1 MSEFTLIEASNGA
14 KPKVVGVAY
23 SGGKMSLPG
32 WRHPVVVDL
41 AGMEIPESV
50 PLLTNHEN
58 KTDSRIGLI
67 SAAVRNNV
75 LEITGEIVSDSKD
88 AADIIAQGKAGAD
101 WQLSIGADVKECELV
116 KGNREV
122 NGQEV
127 EGPFYHIKKST
138 LREVS
143 VVAVGADAHT
153 NMKVNAK
160 FNLVNQEGEAM
171 NNKSET
177 KSVSAVSAPNA
188 NDAVPPEKKPEPEQ
202 KPGNPANKPGE
213 PEKKPDNAEKKPGQ
227 AAAEATPPAIQASA
241 GDVAATAREAAQNA
255 VKAERERISA
265 IQAICDGEFPEIE
278 REAIAG
284 GWTPEVVTKK
294 VLETIR
300 AERPAANVN
309 ISVKTAPE
317 GGELR
322 KTIEAAMCLRVGVS
336 ADQLEKSYG
345 AKTVEAGMAEM
356 DMPLKQLL
364 IECMKLDG
372 IPYSR
377 GFDNET
383 IRAAFS
389 SVSLPGI
396 LSNVANKKL
405 LQSYEAQPIIA
416 MKLCSTGDLN
426 DFKENDRFRLT
437 DVGDLLPIAADGE
450 IKVYAISEHIEYAGV
465 HSGDATIQFP
475 PQKLYVETMRRIKK
489 VSQQIAKALKISGP
503 FNIQFLAKDNDIKV
517 IECNLRASRSFPFVS
532 KVLKI
537 NFIDLATRIMLGL
550 HVEKPAKNAFDLDY
564 VGIKASQFSFSR
576 LQGADPV
583 LGVDMSSTG
592 EVGCI
597 GVDTSEAILKSM
609 LAVGLR
615 IPAKGVLLSTGGP
628 KQKAD
633 MLEAARMLHAKGLP
647 IYATGGTYRY
657 LIDNGIPCV
666 RVYWPSETDRQPQAL
681 ELLHNKQVDLVVNIP
696 KDLTPTELGNGHR
709 IRRAAIDL
717 NISLLTNARLASAFI
732 RAFTT
737 LSPDDIE
744 IVPWDEY

>member
-23 SGGKMSLPG
+23 SGGKMNLPG

-75 LEITGEIVSDSKD
+75 LEITGEIVSDSRD

-116 KGNREV
+116 KGSREV

-177 KSVSAVSAPNA
+177 KSVSAVSTP

-300 AERPAANVN
+300 AERPPANVN

-345 AKTVEAGMAEM
+345 ARTVEAGMAEM

-450 IKVYAISEHIEYAGV
+450 IKDGGLIEE
-465 HSGDATIQFP
+465 S
-475 PQKLYVETMRRIKK
+475 
-489 VSQQIAKALKISGP
+489 
-503 FNIQFLAKDNDIKV
+503 
-517 IECNLRASRSFPFVS
+517 
-532 KVLKI
+532 
-537 NFIDLATRIMLGL
+537 
-550 HVEKPAKNAFDLDY
+550 AKNQLDTYGKKFCLTRKMIINDDLGAFMKVPTAMGNRAARLIDQL
-564 VGIKASQFSFSR
+564 FFSR
-576 LQGADPV
+576 LLSNPAQADGKALFSTNHKNLLSGASSALSSDSLKKAIQLFLDQVDADGQPISVEPKYLLVPTALKHLAIELTQGATLIMSGTDNAVRPALNVLSDENLQVISSPYLGNSAYEGSSQTGWYLFGDPKTV
-583 LGVDMSSTG
+583 DTWEIGFLKGKRTPTVERGETDFNTRGLWFRVYFDLGVREQDHRGM
-592 EVGCI
+592 V
-597 GVDTSEAILKSM
+597 
-609 LAVGLR
+609 
-615 IPAKGVLLSTGGP
+615 
-628 KQKAD
+628 KANG
-633 MLEAARMLHAKGLP
+633 AA
-647 IYATGGTYRY
+647 
-657 LIDNGIPCV
+657 
-666 RVYWPSETDRQPQAL
+666 
-681 ELLHNKQVDLVVNIP
+681 
-696 KDLTPTELGNGHR
+696 
-709 IRRAAIDL
+709 
-717 NISLLTNARLASAFI
+717 
-732 RAFTT
+732 
-737 LSPDDIE
+737 
-744 IVPWDEY
+744 

>member
-23 SGGKMSLPG
+23 SGGKMNLPG

-67 SAAVRNNV
+67 SAAVRNNA
-75 LEITGEIVSDSKD
+75 LEITGEIVSDSRD

-116 KGNREV
+116 KGSREV

-177 KSVSAVSAPNA
+177 KSVSAVSAPN
-188 NDAVPPEKKPEPEQ
+188 DAVPPEKKPEPEQ

-213 PEKKPDNAEKKPGQ
+213 PANKPGEPEKKPDNAEKTPGQ

-450 IKVYAISEHIEYAGV
+450 IKDGGLIEE
-465 HSGDATIQFP
+465 S
-475 PQKLYVETMRRIKK
+475 
-489 VSQQIAKALKISGP
+489 
-503 FNIQFLAKDNDIKV
+503 
-517 IECNLRASRSFPFVS
+517 
-532 KVLKI
+532 
-537 NFIDLATRIMLGL
+537 
-550 HVEKPAKNAFDLDY
+550 AKNQLDTYGKKFCLTRKMIINDDLGAFMKVPTAMGNRAARLIDQL
-564 VGIKASQFSFSR
+564 FFSR
-576 LQGADPV
+576 LLSNPAQADGKALFSTNHKNLLSGASSALSSDSLKKAIQLFLDQVDADGQPISVEPKYLLVPTALKHLAIELTQGATLIMSGTDNAVRPALNVLSDENLQVISSPYLGNSAYEGSSQTGWYLFGDPKTV
-583 LGVDMSSTG
+583 DTWEIGFLKGKRTPTVERGETDFNTLGLWFRVYFDLGVREQDHRGM
-592 EVGCI
+592 V
-597 GVDTSEAILKSM
+597 
-609 LAVGLR
+609 
-615 IPAKGVLLSTGGP
+615 
-628 KQKAD
+628 KANG
-633 MLEAARMLHAKGLP
+633 AA
-647 IYATGGTYRY
+647 
-657 LIDNGIPCV
+657 
-666 RVYWPSETDRQPQAL
+666 
-681 ELLHNKQVDLVVNIP
+681 
-696 KDLTPTELGNGHR
+696 
-709 IRRAAIDL
+709 
-717 NISLLTNARLASAFI
+717 
-732 RAFTT
+732 
-737 LSPDDIE
+737 
-744 IVPWDEY
+744 

>member
-23 SGGKMSLPG
+23 SGGKMNLPG

-116 KGNREV
+116 KGSREV

-188 NDAVPPEKKPEPEQ
+188 NDAVPPEKKPEPKQ
-202 KPGNPANKPGE
+202 KPGEPANKPGE

-227 AAAEATPPAIQASA
+227 AAAEATPP
-241 GDVAATAREAAQNA
+241 
-255 VKAERERISA
+255 A

-345 AKTVEAGMAEM
+345 AQTVEAGMAEM

-450 IKVYAISEHIEYAGV
+450 IKDGGLIEE
-465 HSGDATIQFP
+465 S
-475 PQKLYVETMRRIKK
+475 
-489 VSQQIAKALKISGP
+489 
-503 FNIQFLAKDNDIKV
+503 
-517 IECNLRASRSFPFVS
+517 
-532 KVLKI
+532 
-537 NFIDLATRIMLGL
+537 
-550 HVEKPAKNAFDLDY
+550 AKNQLDTY
-564 VGIKASQFSFSR
+564 GKKFWAS
-576 LQGADPV
+576 V
-583 LGVDMSSTG
+583 
-592 EVGCI
+592 
-597 GVDTSEAILKSM
+597 
-609 LAVGLR
+609 R
-615 IPAKGVLLSTGGP
+615 IA
-628 KQKAD
+628 
-633 MLEAARMLHAKGLP
+633 
-647 IYATGGTYRY
+647 
-657 LIDNGIPCV
+657 
-666 RVYWPSETDRQPQAL
+666 
-681 ELLHNKQVDLVVNIP
+681 
-696 KDLTPTELGNGHR
+696 
-709 IRRAAIDL
+709 
-717 NISLLTNARLASAFI
+717 
-732 RAFTT
+732 
-737 LSPDDIE
+737 
-744 IVPWDEY
+744 

>member
-23 SGGKMSLPG
+23 SGGKMNLPG

-116 KGNREV
+116 KGSREV

-177 KSVSAVSAPNA
+177 KSVSAVSTP

-213 PEKKPDNAEKKPGQ
+213 PASKPGEPEKKPDNAEKTPGQ

-345 AKTVEAGMAEM
+345 ARTVEAGMAEM

-450 IKVYAISEHIEYAGV
+450 IKDGGLIEE
-465 HSGDATIQFP
+465 S
-475 PQKLYVETMRRIKK
+475 
-489 VSQQIAKALKISGP
+489 
-503 FNIQFLAKDNDIKV
+503 
-517 IECNLRASRSFPFVS
+517 
-532 KVLKI
+532 
-537 NFIDLATRIMLGL
+537 
-550 HVEKPAKNAFDLDY
+550 AKNQLDTYGKKFCLTRKMIINDDLGAFMKVPTAMGNRAARLIDQL
-564 VGIKASQFSFSR
+564 FFSR
-576 LQGADPV
+576 LLSNPAQADGKALFSTNHKNLLSGASSALSSDSLKKAIQLFLDQVDADGQPISVEPKYLLVPTALKHLAIELTQGATLIMSGTDNAVRPALNVLSDENLQVISSPYLGNSAYEGSSQTGWYLFGDPKTV
-583 LGVDMSSTG
+583 DTWEIGFLKGKRTPTVERGETDFNTLGLWFRVYFDLGVREQDHRGM
-592 EVGCI
+592 V
-597 GVDTSEAILKSM
+597 
-609 LAVGLR
+609 
-615 IPAKGVLLSTGGP
+615 
-628 KQKAD
+628 KANG
-633 MLEAARMLHAKGLP
+633 AA
-647 IYATGGTYRY
+647 
-657 LIDNGIPCV
+657 
-666 RVYWPSETDRQPQAL
+666 
-681 ELLHNKQVDLVVNIP
+681 
-696 KDLTPTELGNGHR
+696 
-709 IRRAAIDL
+709 
-717 NISLLTNARLASAFI
+717 
-732 RAFTT
+732 
-737 LSPDDIE
+737 
-744 IVPWDEY
+744 

>member
-67 SAAVRNNV
+67 SAAVRNNA

-116 KGNREV
+116 KGSREV

-177 KSVSAVSAPNA
+177 KSVSAVSAPN
-188 NDAVPPEKKPEPEQ
+188 DAVPPEKKPEPEQ

-213 PEKKPDNAEKKPGQ
+213 PEKKTDNAEKKPGQ

-241 GDVAATAREAAQNA
+241 GDVATTAREAAQNA

-284 GWTPEVVTKK
+284 GWMPEVVTKK

-345 AKTVEAGMAEM
+345 AQTVEAGMAEM

-416 MKLCSTGDLN
+416 MKLCSAGDLN

-450 IKVYAISEHIEYAGV
+450 IKDGGLIEE
-465 HSGDATIQFP
+465 S
-475 PQKLYVETMRRIKK
+475 
-489 VSQQIAKALKISGP
+489 
-503 FNIQFLAKDNDIKV
+503 
-517 IECNLRASRSFPFVS
+517 
-532 KVLKI
+532 
-537 NFIDLATRIMLGL
+537 
-550 HVEKPAKNAFDLDY
+550 AKNQLDTYGKKFCLTRKMIINDDLSSFMKVPTAMGNRAARLID
-564 VGIKASQFSFSR
+564 QLFFSR
-576 LQGADPV
+576 LLSNPAQADGKALFSTNHKNLLSGASSALSSDSLKKAIQLFLDQVDADGQPISVEPKYLLVPTALKHLAIELTQGATLIMSGTDNAVRPALNVLSDENLQVISSPYLGNSAYEGSSQTGWYLFGDPKTV
-583 LGVDMSSTG
+583 DTWEIGFLKGKRTPTVERGETDFNTLGLWFRVYFDLGVREQDHRGM
-592 EVGCI
+592 V
-597 GVDTSEAILKSM
+597 
-609 LAVGLR
+609 
-615 IPAKGVLLSTGGP
+615 
-628 KQKAD
+628 KANG
-633 MLEAARMLHAKGLP
+633 AA
-647 IYATGGTYRY
+647 
-657 LIDNGIPCV
+657 
-666 RVYWPSETDRQPQAL
+666 
-681 ELLHNKQVDLVVNIP
+681 
-696 KDLTPTELGNGHR
+696 
-709 IRRAAIDL
+709 
-717 NISLLTNARLASAFI
+717 
-732 RAFTT
+732 
-737 LSPDDIE
+737 
-744 IVPWDEY
+744 

>member
-1 MSEFTLIEASNGA
+1 MSELTLIEASNGA

-58 KTDSRIGLI
+58 KTDSRIGII

-116 KGNREV
+116 KGSREV

-160 FNLVNQEGEAM
+160 FNLVNLEGETM

-177 KSVSAVSAPNA
+177 KSVSAVSAPN
-188 NDAVPPEKKPEPEQ
+188 DAAPPEKKPEPEQ
-202 KPGNPANKPGE
+202 KPGNPASKPGE
-213 PEKKPDNAEKKPGQ
+213 PEKKTDNAEKKPGQ

-345 AKTVEAGMAEM
+345 ARTVEAGMAEM

-450 IKVYAISEHIEYAGV
+450 IKDGGLIEE
-465 HSGDATIQFP
+465 S
-475 PQKLYVETMRRIKK
+475 
-489 VSQQIAKALKISGP
+489 
-503 FNIQFLAKDNDIKV
+503 
-517 IECNLRASRSFPFVS
+517 
-532 KVLKI
+532 
-537 NFIDLATRIMLGL
+537 
-550 HVEKPAKNAFDLDY
+550 AKNQLDTYGKKFCLTRKMIINDDLGAFMKVPTAMGNRAARLIDQL
-564 VGIKASQFSFSR
+564 FFSR
-576 LQGADPV
+576 LLSNPAQADGKALFSTNHKNLLSGAGSALSSDSLKKAIQLFLDQVDADGQPISVEPKYLLVPTALKHLAIELTQGATLIMSGTDNAVRPALNVLSDENLQVISSPYLGNSAYEGSSQTGWYLFGDPKTV
-583 LGVDMSSTG
+583 DTWEIGFLKGKRTPTVERGETDFNTLGLWFRVYFDLGVREQDHRGM
-592 EVGCI
+592 V
-597 GVDTSEAILKSM
+597 
-609 LAVGLR
+609 
-615 IPAKGVLLSTGGP
+615 
-628 KQKAD
+628 KANG
-633 MLEAARMLHAKGLP
+633 AA
-647 IYATGGTYRY
+647 
-657 LIDNGIPCV
+657 
-666 RVYWPSETDRQPQAL
+666 
-681 ELLHNKQVDLVVNIP
+681 
-696 KDLTPTELGNGHR
+696 
-709 IRRAAIDL
+709 
-717 NISLLTNARLASAFI
+717 
-732 RAFTT
+732 
-737 LSPDDIE
+737 
-744 IVPWDEY
+744 

>member
-1 MSEFTLIEASNGA
+1 MSELTLIEASNGA

-23 SGGKMSLPG
+23 SGGKMNLPG

-67 SAAVRNNV
+67 SAAVRNNA
-75 LEITGEIVSDSKD
+75 LEITGEIVSDSRD

-116 KGNREV
+116 KGSREV
-122 NGQEV
+122 NGQEI

-177 KSVSAVSAPNA
+177 KSVSAVSAPN
-188 NDAVPPEKKPEPEQ
+188 DAVPPEKKPEPEQ
-202 KPGNPANKPGE
+202 KPGNPANKPGEPANKPGE

-317 GGELR
+317 GGELC

-345 AKTVEAGMAEM
+345 ARTVEAGMAEM

-450 IKVYAISEHIEYAGV
+450 IKDGGLIEE
-465 HSGDATIQFP
+465 S
-475 PQKLYVETMRRIKK
+475 
-489 VSQQIAKALKISGP
+489 
-503 FNIQFLAKDNDIKV
+503 
-517 IECNLRASRSFPFVS
+517 
-532 KVLKI
+532 
-537 NFIDLATRIMLGL
+537 
-550 HVEKPAKNAFDLDY
+550 AKNQLDTYGKKFCLTRKMIINDDLSSFMKVPTAMGNRAARLID
-564 VGIKASQFSFSR
+564 QLFFSR
-576 LQGADPV
+576 LLSNPAQADGKALFSTNHKNLLSGATSTLSADSLKKAIQLFLDQVDADGQPISVEPKYLLVPTALKHLAIELTQGATLIMSGTDNAVRPALNVLSDENLQVISSPYLGNSAYEGSSQTGWYLFGDPKTV
-583 LGVDMSSTG
+583 DTWEIGFLKGKRTPTVERGETDFNTLGLWFRVYFDLGVREQDHRGM
-592 EVGCI
+592 V
-597 GVDTSEAILKSM
+597 
-609 LAVGLR
+609 
-615 IPAKGVLLSTGGP
+615 
-628 KQKAD
+628 KANG
-633 MLEAARMLHAKGLP
+633 AA
-647 IYATGGTYRY
+647 
-657 LIDNGIPCV
+657 
-666 RVYWPSETDRQPQAL
+666 
-681 ELLHNKQVDLVVNIP
+681 
-696 KDLTPTELGNGHR
+696 
-709 IRRAAIDL
+709 
-717 NISLLTNARLASAFI
+717 
-732 RAFTT
+732 
-737 LSPDDIE
+737 
-744 IVPWDEY
+744 

>member
-67 SAAVRNNV
+67 SAAVRNNA
-75 LEITGEIVSDSKD
+75 LEITGEIVSDSRD

-116 KGNREV
+116 KGSREV

-177 KSVSAVSAPNA
+177 KSVSAVSAPN
-188 NDAVPPEKKPEPEQ
+188 DAAHPEKKPEPEQ

-213 PEKKPDNAEKKPGQ
+213 PANKPGEPEKKPDNAEKTPGR

-336 ADQLEKSYG
+336 AEQLEKSYG
-345 AKTVEAGMAEM
+345 ARTVEAGMAEM

-450 IKVYAISEHIEYAGV
+450 IKDGGLIEE
-465 HSGDATIQFP
+465 S
-475 PQKLYVETMRRIKK
+475 
-489 VSQQIAKALKISGP
+489 
-503 FNIQFLAKDNDIKV
+503 
-517 IECNLRASRSFPFVS
+517 
-532 KVLKI
+532 
-537 NFIDLATRIMLGL
+537 
-550 HVEKPAKNAFDLDY
+550 AKNQLDTYGKKFCLTRKMIINDDLGAFMKVPTAMGNRAARLIDQL
-564 VGIKASQFSFSR
+564 FFSR
-576 LQGADPV
+576 LLSNPAQADGKALFSTNHKNLLSGASSALSSDSLKKAIQLFLDQVDADGQPISVEPKYLLVPTALKHLAIELTQGATLIMSGTDNAVRPALNVLSDENLQVISSPYLGNSAYEGSSQTGWYLFGDPKTV
-583 LGVDMSSTG
+583 DTWEIGFLKGKRTPTVERGETDFNTLGLWFRVYFDLGVREQDHRGM
-592 EVGCI
+592 V
-597 GVDTSEAILKSM
+597 
-609 LAVGLR
+609 
-615 IPAKGVLLSTGGP
+615 
-628 KQKAD
+628 KANG
-633 MLEAARMLHAKGLP
+633 AA
-647 IYATGGTYRY
+647 
-657 LIDNGIPCV
+657 
-666 RVYWPSETDRQPQAL
+666 
-681 ELLHNKQVDLVVNIP
+681 
-696 KDLTPTELGNGHR
+696 
-709 IRRAAIDL
+709 
-717 NISLLTNARLASAFI
+717 
-732 RAFTT
+732 
-737 LSPDDIE
+737 
-744 IVPWDEY
+744 

>member
-23 SGGKMSLPG
+23 SGGKMNLPG
-32 WRHPVVVDL
+32 WQHPVVVDL

-88 AADIIAQGKAGAD
+88 ATDIIAQGKAGAD

-116 KGNREV
+116 KGSREV

-177 KSVSAVSAPNA
+177 KSVSAVSAPN
-188 NDAVPPEKKPEPEQ
+188 DAVPPEKKPEPEQ

-213 PEKKPDNAEKKPGQ
+213 PEKKPDNAEQKPGQ
-227 AAAEATPPAIQASA
+227 AAAEATPP
-241 GDVAATAREAAQNA
+241 
-255 VKAERERISA
+255 A

-450 IKVYAISEHIEYAGV
+450 IKDGGLIEE
-465 HSGDATIQFP
+465 S
-475 PQKLYVETMRRIKK
+475 
-489 VSQQIAKALKISGP
+489 
-503 FNIQFLAKDNDIKV
+503 
-517 IECNLRASRSFPFVS
+517 
-532 KVLKI
+532 
-537 NFIDLATRIMLGL
+537 
-550 HVEKPAKNAFDLDY
+550 AKNQLDTYGKKFCLTRKMIINDDLSSFMKVPTAMGNRAARLID
-564 VGIKASQFSFSR
+564 QLFFSR
-576 LQGADPV
+576 LLSNPAQADGKALFSTNHKNLLSGTSSALSSDSLKKAIQLFLDQVDADGQPISVEPKYLLVPTALKHLAIELTQGATLIMSGTDNAVRPALNVLSDENLQVISSPYLGNSAYEGSSQTGWYLFGDPKTV
-583 LGVDMSSTG
+583 DTWEIGFLKGKRTPTVERGETDFNTLGLWFRVYFDLGVREQDHRGM
-592 EVGCI
+592 V
-597 GVDTSEAILKSM
+597 
-609 LAVGLR
+609 
-615 IPAKGVLLSTGGP
+615 
-628 KQKAD
+628 KANG
-633 MLEAARMLHAKGLP
+633 AA
-647 IYATGGTYRY
+647 
-657 LIDNGIPCV
+657 
-666 RVYWPSETDRQPQAL
+666 
-681 ELLHNKQVDLVVNIP
+681 
-696 KDLTPTELGNGHR
+696 
-709 IRRAAIDL
+709 
-717 NISLLTNARLASAFI
+717 
-732 RAFTT
+732 
-737 LSPDDIE
+737 
-744 IVPWDEY
+744 

>member
-1 MSEFTLIEASNGA
+1 MSELTLIEASNGA

-75 LEITGEIVSDSKD
+75 LEITGEIVSDSRD

-116 KGNREV
+116 KGSREV

-160 FNLVNQEGEAM
+160 FKLVNQEGEAM

-177 KSVSAVSAPNA
+177 KSVSAVSTP

-202 KPGNPANKPGE
+202 KPGEPANKPGE

-241 GDVAATAREAAQNA
+241 GDVAATAREVAQNA

-345 AKTVEAGMAEM
+345 GKTVEAGMAEM

-450 IKVYAISEHIEYAGV
+450 IKDGGLIEE
-465 HSGDATIQFP
+465 S
-475 PQKLYVETMRRIKK
+475 
-489 VSQQIAKALKISGP
+489 
-503 FNIQFLAKDNDIKV
+503 
-517 IECNLRASRSFPFVS
+517 
-532 KVLKI
+532 
-537 NFIDLATRIMLGL
+537 
-550 HVEKPAKNAFDLDY
+550 AKNQLDTYGKKFCLTRKMIINDDLGAFMKVPTAMGNRAARLIDQL
-564 VGIKASQFSFSR
+564 FFSR
-576 LQGADPV
+576 LLSNPAQADGKALFSTNHKNLLSGASSALSSDSLKKAIQLFLDQVDADGQPISVEPKYLLVPTALKHLAIELTQGATLIMSGTDNAVRPALNVLSDENLQVISSPYLGNSAYEGSSQTGWYLFGDPKTV
-583 LGVDMSSTG
+583 DTWEIGFLKGKRTPTVERGETDFNTLGLWFRVYFDLGVREQDHRGM
-592 EVGCI
+592 V
-597 GVDTSEAILKSM
+597 
-609 LAVGLR
+609 
-615 IPAKGVLLSTGGP
+615 
-628 KQKAD
+628 KANG
-633 MLEAARMLHAKGLP
+633 AA
-647 IYATGGTYRY
+647 
-657 LIDNGIPCV
+657 
-666 RVYWPSETDRQPQAL
+666 
-681 ELLHNKQVDLVVNIP
+681 
-696 KDLTPTELGNGHR
+696 
-709 IRRAAIDL
+709 
-717 NISLLTNARLASAFI
+717 
-732 RAFTT
+732 
-737 LSPDDIE
+737 
-744 IVPWDEY
+744 

>member
-1 MSEFTLIEASNGA
+1 MSEFILIEASNGA

-23 SGGKMSLPG
+23 SGGKMNLPG

-67 SAAVRNNV
+67 SAAVRNNA
-75 LEITGEIVSDSKD
+75 LEITGEIVSDSRD

-116 KGNREV
+116 KGSREV
-122 NGQEV
+122 NAQEV

-160 FNLVNQEGEAM
+160 FNLVNQEGETM

-177 KSVSAVSAPNA
+177 KSVSAVSAPN
-188 NDAVPPEKKPEPEQ
+188 DAAPPEKKPETEQ
-202 KPGNPANKPGE
+202 KPGNPANKPGNPANKPGE
-213 PEKKPDNAEKKPGQ
+213 PEKKPDNAEKTPGQ

-345 AKTVEAGMAEM
+345 ARTVEAGMAEM

-450 IKVYAISEHIEYAGV
+450 IKDGGLIEE
-465 HSGDATIQFP
+465 S
-475 PQKLYVETMRRIKK
+475 
-489 VSQQIAKALKISGP
+489 
-503 FNIQFLAKDNDIKV
+503 
-517 IECNLRASRSFPFVS
+517 
-532 KVLKI
+532 
-537 NFIDLATRIMLGL
+537 
-550 HVEKPAKNAFDLDY
+550 AKNQLDTYGKKFCLTRKMIINDDLGAFMKVPTAMGNRAARLIDQL
-564 VGIKASQFSFSR
+564 FFSR
-576 LQGADPV
+576 LLSNPAQADGKALFSTNHKNLLSGASSALSSDSLKKAIQLFLDQVDADGQPISVEPKYLLVPTALKHLAIELTQGATLIMSGTDNAVRPALNVLSDENLQVISSPYLGNSAYEGSSQTGWYLFGDPKTV
-583 LGVDMSSTG
+583 DTWEIGFLKGKRTPTVERGETDFNTLGLWFRVYFDLGVREQDHRGM
-592 EVGCI
+592 V
-597 GVDTSEAILKSM
+597 
-609 LAVGLR
+609 
-615 IPAKGVLLSTGGP
+615 
-628 KQKAD
+628 KANG
-633 MLEAARMLHAKGLP
+633 AA
-647 IYATGGTYRY
+647 
-657 LIDNGIPCV
+657 
-666 RVYWPSETDRQPQAL
+666 
-681 ELLHNKQVDLVVNIP
+681 
-696 KDLTPTELGNGHR
+696 
-709 IRRAAIDL
+709 
-717 NISLLTNARLASAFI
+717 
-732 RAFTT
+732 
-737 LSPDDIE
+737 
-744 IVPWDEY
+744 

>member
-1 MSEFTLIEASNGA
+1 MSELTLIEASNGA

-58 KTDSRIGLI
+58 KTDSRIGII

-116 KGNREV
+116 KGCREV

-177 KSVSAVSAPNA
+177 KSVSAVSAP

-336 ADQLEKSYG
+336 AEQLEKSYG
-345 AKTVEAGMAEM
+345 AKRVEAGMAEM

-450 IKVYAISEHIEYAGV
+450 IKDGGLIEE
-465 HSGDATIQFP
+465 S
-475 PQKLYVETMRRIKK
+475 
-489 VSQQIAKALKISGP
+489 
-503 FNIQFLAKDNDIKV
+503 
-517 IECNLRASRSFPFVS
+517 
-532 KVLKI
+532 
-537 NFIDLATRIMLGL
+537 
-550 HVEKPAKNAFDLDY
+550 AKNQLDTYGKKFCLTRKMIINDDLGAFMKVPTAMGNRAARLIDQL
-564 VGIKASQFSFSR
+564 FFSR
-576 LQGADPV
+576 LLSNPAQADGKALFSTNHKNLLSGASSALSSDSLKKAIQLFLDQVDADGQPISVEPKYLLVPTALKHLAIELTQGATLIMSGTDNAVRPALNVLSDENLQVISSPYLGNSAYEGSSQTGWYLFGDPKTV
-583 LGVDMSSTG
+583 DTWEIGFLKGKRTPTVERGETDFNTLGLWFRVYFDLGVREQDHRGM
-592 EVGCI
+592 V
-597 GVDTSEAILKSM
+597 
-609 LAVGLR
+609 
-615 IPAKGVLLSTGGP
+615 
-628 KQKAD
+628 KANG
-633 MLEAARMLHAKGLP
+633 AA
-647 IYATGGTYRY
+647 
-657 LIDNGIPCV
+657 
-666 RVYWPSETDRQPQAL
+666 
-681 ELLHNKQVDLVVNIP
+681 
-696 KDLTPTELGNGHR
+696 
-709 IRRAAIDL
+709 
-717 NISLLTNARLASAFI
+717 
-732 RAFTT
+732 
-737 LSPDDIE
+737 
-744 IVPWDEY
+744 

>member
-23 SGGKMSLPG
+23 SGGKMNLPG

-58 KTDSRIGLI
+58 KTDSRIGII

-116 KGNREV
+116 KGSREV
-122 NGQEV
+122 NGQEI

-160 FNLVNQEGEAM
+160 FNLVNLEGETM

-177 KSVSAVSAPNA
+177 KSVSAVSAPN
-188 NDAVPPEKKPEPEQ
+188 DAAPPEKKPETEQ
-202 KPGNPANKPGE
+202 KPGNPANKPGEPANKPGE

-227 AAAEATPPAIQASA
+227 AAAEATPPAIQAFA

-345 AKTVEAGMAEM
+345 AKRVEAGMAEM

-450 IKVYAISEHIEYAGV
+450 IKDGGLIEE
-465 HSGDATIQFP
+465 S
-475 PQKLYVETMRRIKK
+475 
-489 VSQQIAKALKISGP
+489 
-503 FNIQFLAKDNDIKV
+503 
-517 IECNLRASRSFPFVS
+517 
-532 KVLKI
+532 
-537 NFIDLATRIMLGL
+537 
-550 HVEKPAKNAFDLDY
+550 AKNQLDTY
-564 VGIKASQFSFSR
+564 GKKFWAS
-576 LQGADPV
+576 V
-583 LGVDMSSTG
+583 
-592 EVGCI
+592 
-597 GVDTSEAILKSM
+597 
-609 LAVGLR
+609 R
-615 IPAKGVLLSTGGP
+615 IA
-628 KQKAD
+628 
-633 MLEAARMLHAKGLP
+633 
-647 IYATGGTYRY
+647 
-657 LIDNGIPCV
+657 
-666 RVYWPSETDRQPQAL
+666 
-681 ELLHNKQVDLVVNIP
+681 
-696 KDLTPTELGNGHR
+696 
-709 IRRAAIDL
+709 
-717 NISLLTNARLASAFI
+717 
-732 RAFTT
+732 
-737 LSPDDIE
+737 
-744 IVPWDEY
+744 

>member
-23 SGGKMSLPG
+23 SGGKMNLP
-32 WRHPVVVDL
+32 RRNDPVVVDL

-67 SAAVRNNV
+67 SAAVRNNA
-75 LEITGEIVSDSKD
+75 LEITGEIVSDSRD

-116 KGNREV
+116 KGSREV

-202 KPGNPANKPGE
+202 KPGNLANKPGNPANKPGE

-345 AKTVEAGMAEM
+345 AQTVEAGMAEM

-450 IKVYAISEHIEYAGV
+450 IKDGGLIEE
-465 HSGDATIQFP
+465 S
-475 PQKLYVETMRRIKK
+475 
-489 VSQQIAKALKISGP
+489 
-503 FNIQFLAKDNDIKV
+503 
-517 IECNLRASRSFPFVS
+517 
-532 KVLKI
+532 
-537 NFIDLATRIMLGL
+537 
-550 HVEKPAKNAFDLDY
+550 AKNQLDTYGKKFCLTRKMIINDDLGAFMKVPTAMGNRAARLIDQL
-564 VGIKASQFSFSR
+564 FFSR
-576 LQGADPV
+576 LLSNPAQADGKALFSTNHKNLLSGASSALSSDSLKKAIQLFLDQVDADGQPISVEPKYLLVPTALKHLAIELTQGATLIMSGTDNAVRPALNVLSDENLQVISSPYLGNSAYEGSSQTGWYLFGDPKTV
-583 LGVDMSSTG
+583 DTWEIGFLKGKRTPTVERGETDFNTLGLWFRVYFDLGVREQDHRGM
-592 EVGCI
+592 V
-597 GVDTSEAILKSM
+597 
-609 LAVGLR
+609 
-615 IPAKGVLLSTGGP
+615 
-628 KQKAD
+628 KANG
-633 MLEAARMLHAKGLP
+633 AA
-647 IYATGGTYRY
+647 
-657 LIDNGIPCV
+657 
-666 RVYWPSETDRQPQAL
+666 
-681 ELLHNKQVDLVVNIP
+681 
-696 KDLTPTELGNGHR
+696 
-709 IRRAAIDL
+709 
-717 NISLLTNARLASAFI
+717 
-732 RAFTT
+732 
-737 LSPDDIE
+737 
-744 IVPWDEY
+744 

>member
-23 SGGKMSLPG
+23 SGGKMNLPG

-67 SAAVRNNV
+67 SAAVRNNA

-88 AADIIAQGKAGAD
+88 ATDIIAQGKAGAD

-116 KGNREV
+116 KGSREV

-160 FNLVNQEGEAM
+160 FNLVNQEGETM

-177 KSVSAVSAPNA
+177 KSVSAVSAP

-202 KPGNPANKPGE
+202 KPGNPANKAGEPTNKPGE

-345 AKTVEAGMAEM
+345 ARTVEAGMAEM

-450 IKVYAISEHIEYAGV
+450 IKDGGLIEE
-465 HSGDATIQFP
+465 S
-475 PQKLYVETMRRIKK
+475 
-489 VSQQIAKALKISGP
+489 
-503 FNIQFLAKDNDIKV
+503 
-517 IECNLRASRSFPFVS
+517 
-532 KVLKI
+532 
-537 NFIDLATRIMLGL
+537 
-550 HVEKPAKNAFDLDY
+550 AKNQLDTYGKKFCLTRKMIINDDLGAFMKVPTAMGNRAARLIDQL
-564 VGIKASQFSFSR
+564 FFSR
-576 LQGADPV
+576 LLSNPAQADGKALFSTNHKNLLSGASSALSSDSLKKAIQLFLDQVDADGQPISVEPKYLLVPTALKHLAIELTQGATLIMSGTDNAVRPALNVLSDENLQVISSPYLGNSAYEGSSQTGWYLFGDPKTV
-583 LGVDMSSTG
+583 DTWEIGFLKGKRTPTVERGETDFNTLGLWFRVYFDLGVREQDHRGM
-592 EVGCI
+592 V
-597 GVDTSEAILKSM
+597 
-609 LAVGLR
+609 
-615 IPAKGVLLSTGGP
+615 
-628 KQKAD
+628 KANG
-633 MLEAARMLHAKGLP
+633 AA
-647 IYATGGTYRY
+647 
-657 LIDNGIPCV
+657 
-666 RVYWPSETDRQPQAL
+666 
-681 ELLHNKQVDLVVNIP
+681 
-696 KDLTPTELGNGHR
+696 
-709 IRRAAIDL
+709 
-717 NISLLTNARLASAFI
+717 
-732 RAFTT
+732 
-737 LSPDDIE
+737 
-744 IVPWDEY
+744 

>member
-23 SGGKMSLPG
+23 SGGKMNLPG

-67 SAAVRNNV
+67 SAAVRNNT
-75 LEITGEIVSDSKD
+75 LEITGEIVSDSRD

-116 KGNREV
+116 KGSREV

-177 KSVSAVSAPNA
+177 KSVSAVSAPN
-188 NDAVPPEKKPEPEQ
+188 DAAHPEKKPEPEQ

-213 PEKKPDNAEKKPGQ
+213 PEKKPDNAEQKPGQ

-345 AKTVEAGMAEM
+345 ARTVEAGMAEM

-450 IKVYAISEHIEYAGV
+450 IKDGGLIEE
-465 HSGDATIQFP
+465 S
-475 PQKLYVETMRRIKK
+475 
-489 VSQQIAKALKISGP
+489 
-503 FNIQFLAKDNDIKV
+503 
-517 IECNLRASRSFPFVS
+517 
-532 KVLKI
+532 
-537 NFIDLATRIMLGL
+537 
-550 HVEKPAKNAFDLDY
+550 AKNQLDTYGKKFCLTRKMIINDDLGAFMKVPTAMGNRAARLIDQL
-564 VGIKASQFSFSR
+564 FFSR
-576 LQGADPV
+576 LLSNPAQADGKALFSTNHKNLLSGATSALSADSLKKAIQLFLDQVDADGQPISVEPKYLLVPTALKHLAIELTQGATLIMSGTDNAVRPALNVLSDENLQVISSPYLGNSAYEGSSQTGWYLFGDPKTV
-583 LGVDMSSTG
+583 DTWEIGFLKGKRTPTVERGETDFNTLGLWFRVYFDLGVREQDHRGM
-592 EVGCI
+592 V
-597 GVDTSEAILKSM
+597 
-609 LAVGLR
+609 
-615 IPAKGVLLSTGGP
+615 
-628 KQKAD
+628 KANG
-633 MLEAARMLHAKGLP
+633 AA
-647 IYATGGTYRY
+647 
-657 LIDNGIPCV
+657 
-666 RVYWPSETDRQPQAL
+666 
-681 ELLHNKQVDLVVNIP
+681 
-696 KDLTPTELGNGHR
+696 
-709 IRRAAIDL
+709 
-717 NISLLTNARLASAFI
+717 
-732 RAFTT
+732 
-737 LSPDDIE
+737 
-744 IVPWDEY
+744 